1 MNDGSQTQESG
12 NAQPQSADSGL
23 KELEKKVN
31 YFQEEIR
38 KISTQRDELKAQLKK
53 IDEDDAKKKGDF
65 EKLLA
70 DKTVE
75 LDTLKTERESLKK
88 TVERLE
94 NYEKERRKELL
105 EKLKDE
111 KHKKIASDLPLDKL
125 ELFVELE
132 TVSKKPDTDDGN
144 AGGKSVKL
152 TPTEKLEADR
162 MGLTEKEYSDLQAT
176 RRENK
181 EKNKERKHLIF

>member
-1 MNDGSQTQESG
+1 MNDGSQPQESG

-53 IDEDDAKKKGDF
+53 IDEDDAKKKGDY

-70 DKTVE
+70 DKTTE
-75 LDTLKTERESLKK
+75 LNTLKEEKESLKQA
-88 TVERLE
+88 VEKFE

-144 AGGKSVKL
+144 AGGKTVKL
-152 TPTEKLEADR
+152 TPAEKAEAER
-162 MGLTEKEYSDLQAT
+162 MGLDEKDFSELQA
-176 RRENK
+176 RRLKNQEKTK
-181 EKNKERKHLIF
+181 EQKYLKF